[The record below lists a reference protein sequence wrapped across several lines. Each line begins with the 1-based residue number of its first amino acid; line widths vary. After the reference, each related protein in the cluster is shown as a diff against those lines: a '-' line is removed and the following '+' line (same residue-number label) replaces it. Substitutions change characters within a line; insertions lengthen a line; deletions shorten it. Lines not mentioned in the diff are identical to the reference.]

1 MFVGEGFPFPYKL
14 DLGDMRE
21 AAAVSEMSCAPF
33 EKRNEVLT
41 KLAAALRANAAAVL
55 AANKTDLDAAAE
67 NGVAPQMLDRLSLNE
82 KRIEGMAESLE
93 ALAEL
98 PDAIG
103 GEKVWTRPSGIEIHE
118 RTVPLGVVAI
128 IFEARPNVTLDAAAL
143 CIKTGNVA
151 ILRGGKEA
159 LHTSMAIRDI
169 ICDTLAACGLPRD
182 SVLLV
187 ERTEREGANALMTIR
202 GYVDVLIPR
211 GGKGLIR
218 NVVENA
224 KVPVIETG
232 AGNCHV
238 YVEKSADF
246 DMARKI
252 IINAKVQRPSV
263 CNACESLLCD
273 RAIAKE
279 FLPLF
284 EEDMRERG
292 VEIRADANCIDCFA
306 NAVLATE
313 EDHFTEYND
322 LVISVKAVDN
332 VDEAI
337 AHINT
342 HGTRHSE
349 AIVTRDGAAAS
360 RFTDR
365 VDAAAVYVNTSTRF
379 TDGGEFGYGAEIGI
393 STQKLHAR
401 GPMGLAALTTVKY
414 VVKSEGKVRE

>member
-1 MFVGEGFPFPYKL
+1 MEIHEYILSLEK
-14 DLGDMRE
+14 R
-21 AAAVSEMSCAPF
+21 AAAVTAEMGCASLDT
-33 EKRNEVLT
+33 RNRVLHT
-41 KLAAALRANAAAVL
+41 LAALLRANGEKLL
-55 AANKTDLDAAAE
+55 AANKTDLAAAAE
-67 NGVAPQMLDRLSLNE
+67 NGVPSQMLDRLSLNGA
-82 KRIEGMAESLE
+82 RIEAMAKSLE
-93 ALAEL
+93 ELAEL

-103 GEKVWTRPSGIEIHE
+103 AETVWTRPSGIEIHE
-118 RTVPLGVVAI
+118 KRVPLGVVAI

-151 ILRGGKEA
+151 LLRGGKEA
-159 LHTSMAIRDI
+159 LYTSMAIRDLV
-169 ICDTLAACGLPRD
+169 CDALAENGLPRD
-182 SVLLV
+182 GVLLV
-187 ERTEREGANALMTIR
+187 ERTEREGATALMTIR

-246 DMARKI
+246 EMARRVI
-252 IINAKVQRPSV
+252 VNAKCQRPSV
-263 CNACESLLCD
+263 CNACESLLVD
-273 RAIAKE
+273 AEIAKE
-279 FLPLF
+279 FLPLV
-284 EEDMRERG
+284 EKDLQENG
-292 VEIRADANCIDCFA
+292 VEIRADVNCIDCFA
-306 NAVLATE
+306 NAVPATA

-322 LVISVKAVDN
+322 LILSVKAVDG

-349 AIVTRDGAAAS
+349 AILTSNAAAADA
-360 RFTDR
+360 FTAR

-414 VVKSEGKVRE
+414 IVKSEGKTRG

>member
-1 MFVGEGFPFPYKL
+1 MEIRDYIL
-14 DLGDMRE
+14 DLEKR
-21 AAAVSEMSCAPF
+21 AAGAAMEMGCASF
-33 EKRNEVLT
+33 EKRNEVLFR
-41 KLAAALRANAAAVL
+41 LAAKLRENTDKIIDANKIDLANA
-55 AANKTDLDAAAE
+55 KQ
-67 NGVAPQMLDRLSLNE
+67 NGVPEPMLDRLALNLR
-82 KRIEGMAESLE
+82 RIEGMAASLE
-93 ALAEL
+93 LL
-98 PDAIG
+98 IKLKDPIG
-103 GEKVWTRPSGIEIHE
+103 GEKVWERASGIQIHE
-118 RTVPLGVVAI
+118 RRVPLGVVAI

-151 ILRGGKEA
+151 LLRGGKEA
-159 LHTSMAIRDI
+159 LHSSMAIRDLV
-169 ICDTLAACGLPRD
+169 CDALAECGLPRD
-182 SVLLV
+182 GVLLV
-187 ERTEREGANALMTIR
+187 ERTEREGAEVLMTER

-211 GGKGLIR
+211 GGKGLIK

-238 YVEKSADF
+238 YVEKTADF
-246 DMARKI
+246 DIARKI

-263 CNACESLLCD
+263 CNAIESLLVD
-273 RAIAKE
+273 RAVADK

-284 EEDMRERG
+284 EEDMKEHG
-292 VEIRADANCIDCFA
+292 VEIRADDNCFFCFKEA
-306 NAVLATE
+306 SHATE

-322 LVISVKAVDN
+322 LIISVKVVEN

-342 HGTRHSE
+342 HGTKHSE
-349 AIVTRDGAAAS
+349 AIITKNPTAAEKFAA
-360 RFTDR
+360 R

-401 GPMGLAALTTVKY
+401 GPMGLRALTTVKY
-414 VVKSEGKVRE
+414 VVESEGAVRK

>member
-1 MFVGEGFPFPYKL
+1 MEIFDYILSLEK
-14 DLGDMRE
+14 RA
-21 AAAVSEMSCAPF
+21 AAAVSEMSCASF
-33 EKRNEVLT
+33 ETRNTVLSR
-41 KLAAALRANAAAVL
+41 LADALREGAASVL
-55 AANKTDLDAAAE
+55 AANKIDLATAEE
-67 NGVAPQMLDRLSLNE
+67 NGVAPQMLDRLALNDT
-82 KRIEGMAESLE
+82 RIEGMATSLE
-93 ALAEL
+93 ALAAL

-103 GEKVWTRPSGIEIHE
+103 SEKVWTRESGIEIHE
-118 RTVPLGVVAI
+118 RRVPLGVVAI

-169 ICDTLAACGLPRD
+169 ICDTLESCGLPRD
-182 SVLLV
+182 GVLLV

-263 CNACESLLCD
+263 CNAIESLLCD

-279 FLPLF
+279 FLPLL
-284 EEDMRERG
+284 EKDLQERG
-292 VEIRADANCIDCFA
+292 VEIRADANCIDCFQ

-322 LVISVKAVDN
+322 LILSVKVVED

-337 AHINT
+337 DHINT

-379 TDGGEFGYGAEIGI
+379 SDGGEFGYGAEIGI

-414 VVKSEGKVRE
+414 IVHSNGEVRK